1 MHFHSRFLL
10 AKAPYKIQEFSGFTI
25 LIGRS
30 AADND
35 ILSME
40 VAQPNDWWLHTAD
53 CPGSHIVVR
62 NPDNLSELPPEV
74 LQEATRAAVEN
85 SKAKGQVG
93 VKVVLGK
100 AEDLSKPKGSA
111 IGEIHISKHRIIKA
125 AAKIEK
131 LKEYTMLQKYSDQD
145 ARQEFAEE
153 LTDMSGLG
161 NTGTFKQRFPGVD
174 IASVPFLTDEDA
186 FVEKVRGGREQL
198 LSLTTMLTIY
208 NSAQTQETIEEINK
222 SEEQEDIVEANY
234 NFFKEFSTDV
244 NSEGESYNKGESFK
258 RWYDAIR
265 KGSTIK
271 PPMLLKYRGKYFHIV
286 GQTRQVAA
294 LSAGF
299 VLPYLILEENSTK

>member
-10 AKAPYKIQEFSGFTI
+10 AKAPYKIREFSGFTI

-100 AEDLSKPKGSA
+100 AEDLSKPKGSTY
-111 IGEIHISKHRIIKA
+111 
-125 AAKIEK
+125 
-131 LKEYTMLQKYSDQD
+131 LK
-145 ARQEFAEE
+145 
-153 LTDMSGLG
+153 
-161 NTGTFKQRFPGVD
+161 N
-174 IASVPFLTDEDA
+174 
-186 FVEKVRGGREQL
+186 
-198 LSLTTMLTIY
+198 
-208 NSAQTQETIEEINK
+208 
-222 SEEQEDIVEANY
+222 
-234 NFFKEFSTDV
+234 
-244 NSEGESYNKGESFK
+244 
-258 RWYDAIR
+258 
-265 KGSTIK
+265 
-271 PPMLLKYRGKYFHIV
+271 
-286 GQTRQVAA
+286 QTRKR
-294 LSAGF
+294 
-299 VLPYLILEENSTK
+299 NN